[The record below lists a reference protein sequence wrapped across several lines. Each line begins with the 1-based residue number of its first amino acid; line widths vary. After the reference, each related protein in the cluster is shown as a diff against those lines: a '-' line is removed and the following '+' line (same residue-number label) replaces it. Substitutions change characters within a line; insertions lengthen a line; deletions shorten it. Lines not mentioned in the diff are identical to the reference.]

1 MAYTSADA
9 VKVRFAQVPGASWG
23 TGKFPD
29 DDSLAQ
35 IIAAADALI
44 DDYCRDWY
52 AVPFSPDTPET
63 IADISLALAVAEV
76 RKVIFSDGPVP
87 DQQNAVSRREAIAL
101 LEKIGRGG
109 PPTLDWP
116 TAAAGTSP
124 AGPPISA
131 DSPDPLFTRDQ
142 TF

>member
-1 MAYTSADA
+1 MSYTSADA
-9 VKVRFAQVPGASWG
+9 VKARFAQVPGVPWG

-87 DQQNAVSRREAIAL
+87 DQRMPSRAARPSPCWE
-101 LEKIGRGG
+101 G
-109 PPTLDWP
+109 P
-116 TAAAGTSP
+116 AAAGLPSRK
-124 AGPPISA
+124 GGVH
-131 DSPDPLFTRDQ
+131 RRVRRRCE
-142 TF
+142 